1 MSGVVCD
8 VDTCVCG
15 GGRHAT
21 AELLRKDLRRRSP
34 DDNVIIMIRQE
45 TAAARCRWLR
55 AAGRSGSF
63 VVWSCYFVIVSYFTC
78 HACMVVRLR

>member
-15 GGRHAT
+15 GDRHAT
-21 AELLRKDLRRRSP
+21 AELLRQDLRRRSP

-55 AAGRSGSF
+55 AAGRK
-63 VVWSCYFVIVSYFTC
+63 ISY
-78 HACMVVRLR
+78 V